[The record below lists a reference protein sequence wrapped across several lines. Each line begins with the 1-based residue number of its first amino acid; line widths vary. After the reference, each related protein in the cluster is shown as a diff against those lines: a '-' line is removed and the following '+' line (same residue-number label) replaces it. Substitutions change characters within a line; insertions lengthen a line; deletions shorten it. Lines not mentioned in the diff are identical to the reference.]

1 MESKVFLF
9 QENFDLVVKFS
20 YIVFFS
26 GLHLNTTVLYRRPDM
41 IMTFLQ
47 NVGIIIKTVS
57 LIALC
62 NF

>member
-9 QENFDLVVKFS
+9 QENFDLVIKFS

-41 IMTFLQ
+41 IELRPKTWTNL
-47 NVGIIIKTVS
+47 IKT
-57 LIALC
+57 
-62 NF
+62 